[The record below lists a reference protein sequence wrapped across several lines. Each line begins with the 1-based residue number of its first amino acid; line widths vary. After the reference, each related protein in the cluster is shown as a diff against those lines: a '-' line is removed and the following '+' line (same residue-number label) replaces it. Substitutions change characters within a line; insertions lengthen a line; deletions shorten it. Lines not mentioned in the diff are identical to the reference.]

1 MMAPKLLIAVP
12 DLLFRSKL
20 QDAARRA
27 GAEIFSAVSSAGV
40 ISRSLEYLPDAVVI
54 DLVDERLDPIEL
66 IRRLKREP
74 RLAGTRIVG
83 FFPHVQ
89 VAVRDAA
96 KAAGCDVVVPR
107 SIVATSLAAIL
118 AGAVPAATDE
128 S

>member
-20 QDAARRA
+20 QDAARHA
-27 GAEIFSAVSSAGV
+27 GAEISSAANSADV
-40 ISRSLEYLPDAVVI
+40 VSRALEFLPDAVVI
-54 DLVDERLDPIEL
+54 DLVDGQLDPIEL
-66 IRRLKREP
+66 IRRLKGEP
-74 RLAGTRIVG
+74 GLAGTRIVG

-107 SIVATSLAAIL
+107 SVVAASLASIL
-118 AGAVPAATDE
+118 AGAVPAVDE

>member
-20 QDAARRA
+20 QDAARHA
-27 GAEIFSAVSSAGV
+27 GAEISSAANSADV
-40 ISRSLEYLPDAVVI
+40 VSRALEFLPDAVVI
-54 DLVDERLDPIEL
+54 DLVDGRLDPVEL
-66 IRRLKREP
+66 IRRLKAEP

-107 SIVATSLAAIL
+107 SVVAASLASIL
-118 AGAVPAATDE
+118 AGAVPAVDE